1 MRPLIG
7 VTTYLESA
15 AWGAWS
21 RPAALLPATYVE
33 AIQRGGGVPIL
44 LPPVADVA
52 DALIQP
58 LDALVL
64 AGGNDIDPTSYG
76 AVPHPATSNTRPERD
91 AAELA
96 LVRAALARDLPVLGI
111 CRGMQLLNVARG
123 GDLIQHLPDVVGDQS
138 HQRQPGHFANH
149 PVAPEP
155 GSRLTAVLGADIEAA
170 SCHHQ
175 GIGRLGEGLVVSGR
189 APDGVIEA
197 IEMPG
202 RAFVLG
208 VQWHPEEHAD
218 RDARLF
224 TALVDATRAAA
235 VARG

>member
-1 MRPLIG
+1 MG

-21 RPAALLPATYVE
+21 RPAALLPTSYVE
-33 AIQRGGGVPIL
+33 AIRQGGGVPIL
-44 LPPVADVA
+44 LPPVPDAA
-52 DALIQP
+52 DALVRH
-58 LDALVL
+58 LDGLVL
-64 AGGNDIDPTSYG
+64 AGGNDIDPASYG
-76 AVPHPATSNTRPERD
+76 ARPHPATRNTRPERD

-96 LVRAALARDLPVLGI
+96 LVRAALARTLPVLGI

-123 GDLIQHLPDVVGDQS
+123 GDLIQHLPDLVGDER
-138 HQRQPGHFANH
+138 HQPRPGHFAEH
-149 PVAPEP
+149 PVVPEP
-155 GSRLTAVLGADIEAA
+155 GSHLAAVLGAGTEVA

-175 GIGRLGEGLVVSGR
+175 GIGRLGDGLVVGGR

-208 VQWHPEEHAD
+208 VQWHPEEHAH

-224 TALVDATRAAA
+224 TALVEATRAAA
-235 VARG
+235 GAPG